1 MKFHLSEV
9 TADKYKSSF
18 VTGIQHF
25 STSALLL
32 SEPSF
37 LSTPLEKQ
45 RTKNKTSSRSAS
57 PEDGMVSG
65 VWVTEGGEFSAL
77 ALKIRSYVDFWFVLN
92 DHSGTCRAV
101 VLKVWSRG
109 PAASASAGIC

>member
-57 PEDGMVSG
+57 PEDGVRGLGDS
-65 VWVTEGGEFSAL
+65 
-77 ALKIRSYVDFWFVLN
+77 RRRVLGSCIK
-92 DHSGTCRAV
+92 D
-101 VLKVWSRG
+101 
-109 PAASASAGIC
+109 